1 MDQHIRNAAKELI
14 QEIDK
19 EIKKDETGRKLK
31 KKTKNK
37 K

>member
-19 EIKKDETGRKLK
+19 EIKKDETGRKPK